1 MKADSFY
8 FPAFLRILFSKYYE
22 IWGGLTMA
30 VKTIS
35 RNFLKFLVV
44 ILAFQDVA
52 AGVAGSIMADII
64 KAFPQYDPTIVMLVA
79 TFPGL
84 IQIIPA
90 LFYGKLT
97 KMFKKRTLLFV
108 GLGLFIIGG
117 VMPTFIDDLWLII
130 VMRGIL
136 GLGVGITMPLSVDVI
151 TDFFEGRER
160 DFLIGFGTS
169 TIACIGAIFFQLV
182 GGILADAYG
191 WQYGFLTYLFPIWI
205 LAITILYLPEPE
217 KKQVTEFSDSKSN
230 QKIKWPKAIYW
241 VCLGQ
246 VIYSGLIFG
255 YVTNISVV
263 IQQDQLGNATE
274 AGLAISV
281 FTLGTLIAGFL
292 FGKIKHKLPN
302 YYLPIAVLVT
312 GIGMAV
318 CFFSP
323 SLIMIFVGS
332 IIGGFAMGIGLP
344 GVFTKV
350 SELTPVGA
358 ASGVGLVVVG
368 QGLGG
373 ILGPFGFQLVQ
384 TLFNQEIGR
393 FPLAVS
399 AVGLIILAV
408 IWALSVKVPKKD
420 VEVTIAR

>member
-1 MKADSFY
+1 
-8 FPAFLRILFSKYYE
+8 
-22 IWGGLTMA
+22 MA

-84 IQIIPA
+84 IQIVPA
-90 LFYGKLT
+90 LFYGKLS
-97 KMFKKRTLLFV
+97 KAFKKRTLLFV
-108 GLGLFIIGG
+108 GLSLFIIGG
-117 VMPTFIDDLWLII
+117 VLPTFMDNLWLII

-191 WQYGFLTYLFPIWI
+191 WHYGFLTYLFPIWI

-217 KKQVTEFSDSKSN
+217 KKQASEAVGFQSS
-230 QKIKWPKAIYW
+230 QKVKLPKAIYW

-246 VIYSGLIFG
+246 VFYSALIFG

-263 IQQDQLGNATE
+263 IQADKLGNATE
-274 AGLAISV
+274 AGLAISI
-281 FTLGTLIAGFL
+281 FTFGTLIAGFL
-292 FGKIKHKLPN
+292 FGKIKHRLPN
-302 YYLPIAVLVT
+302 VYLPLAVLVT
-312 GIGMAV
+312 GAGMAI
-318 CFFSP
+318 CYFSS
-323 SLIMIFVGS
+323 SLTMIFIGS
-332 IIGGFAMGIGLP
+332 IVGGFAMGIGLP
-344 GVFTKV
+344 GVFTRV
-350 SELTPVGA
+350 SELTPAG
-358 ASGVGLVVVG
+358 SSSNVGLVVAG
-368 QGLGG
+368 QGIGG
-373 ILGPFGFQLVQ
+373 ILGPFGFQMVQ
-384 TLFNQEIGR
+384 TIFNQDIGR

-399 AVGLIILAV
+399 AIGLVLLAL
-408 IWALSVKVPKKD
+408 IWAFSVMKPKKD
-420 VEVTIAR
+420 IEANLSQ

>member
-1 MKADSFY
+1 
-8 FPAFLRILFSKYYE
+8 
-22 IWGGLTMA
+22 MA

-64 KAFPQYDPTIVMLVA
+64 AAFPQYDPTIVMLVA

-84 IQIIPA
+84 IQIFPA

-97 KMFKKRTLLFV
+97 KMFKKRTLLFI
-108 GLGLFIIGG
+108 GLSLFMIGG
-117 VMPTFIDDLWLII
+117 VLPTFIDSLPLII

-182 GGILADAYG
+182 GGILADSFG
-191 WQYGFLTYLFPIWI
+191 WHYGFLTYLFPIWI

-217 KKQVTEFSDSKSN
+217 KKQHAAASGTEGQ
-230 QKIKWPKAIYW
+230 QKVKLPKAIYW

-263 IQQDQLGNATE
+263 IQADKLGNATE
-274 AGLAISV
+274 AGMAISV
-281 FTLGTLIAGFL
+281 FTFGTLIAGFL
-292 FGKIKHKLPN
+292 FGKIKHRLPN
-302 YYLPIAVLVT
+302 YYLPIAVLGT
-312 GIGMAV
+312 GLGMAF
-318 CFFSP
+318 CYFSP
-323 SLIMIFVGS
+323 SLMMIFVGS
-332 IIGGFAMGIGLP
+332 IIGGFAMGIGIP

-358 ASGVGLVVVG
+358 SAVGLVVVG

-384 TLFNQEIGR
+384 TIFKQDIGR

-399 AVGLIILAV
+399 AVGLIILAL
-408 IWALSVKVPKKD
+408 IWALTVRAPKRD
-420 VEVTIAR
+420 LEITVGQ

>member
-1 MKADSFY
+1 M
-8 FPAFLRILFSKYYE
+8 
-22 IWGGLTMA
+22 GGLTMA

-84 IQIIPA
+84 IQIVPA
-90 LFYGKLT
+90 LFYGKLS

-108 GLGLFIIGG
+108 GLSLFIIGG
-117 VMPTFIDDLWLII
+117 VLPTFIDNLWLII
-130 VMRGIL
+130 AMRGIL

-151 TDFFEGRER
+151 TDFFDGRER

-191 WQYGFLTYLFPIWI
+191 WHYGFLTYLFPIWI

-217 KKQVTEFSDSKSN
+217 KKQVSKADSN
-230 QKIKWPKAIYW
+230 QAAVKIKLPRAIYW
-241 VCLGQ
+241 VSLGQ
-246 VIYSGLIFG
+246 VLYSALIFG
-255 YVTNISVV
+255 YVVNISVV
-263 IQQDQLGNATE
+263 IQADKLGNATE
-274 AGLAISV
+274 AGLAISI
-281 FTLGTLIAGFL
+281 FTFGTLIAGFL
-292 FGKIKHKLPN
+292 FGKIKHKLPTM
-302 YYLPIAVLVT
+302 YLPLAVLMT
-312 GIGMAV
+312 GVGMAI
-318 CFFSP
+318 CYYSP
-323 SLIMIFVGS
+323 TLTMILIGS
-332 IIGGFAMGIGLP
+332 VFGGFAMGIGIP
-344 GVFTKV
+344 GVFTRV

-358 ASGVGLVVVG
+358 PSNVGLVVAG
-368 QGLGG
+368 QGVGG
-373 ILGPFGFQLVQ
+373 ILGPFGFQVIQ
-384 TLFNQEIGR
+384 NIFNQDIGR

-399 AVGLIILAV
+399 AIGLVALAI
-408 IWALSVKVPKKD
+408 IWAISVMKPKRDIEATLSQ
-420 VEVTIAR
+420 

>member
-1 MKADSFY
+1 
-8 FPAFLRILFSKYYE
+8 
-22 IWGGLTMA
+22 MA
-30 VKTIS
+30 VKSIS

-90 LFYGKLT
+90 LFYGKLSKT
-97 KMFKKRTLLFV
+97 FKKRTLLFT
-108 GLGLFIIGG
+108 GLALFIIGG
-117 VMPTFIDDLWLII
+117 IMPTFIDSLPLII

-136 GLGVGITMPLSVDVI
+136 GLGVGITMPLSVDII
-151 TDFFEGRER
+151 TDFFDGRER
-160 DFLIGFGTS
+160 DFLIGLGTAS
-169 TIACIGAIFFQLV
+169 IACIGAIFFQLV
-182 GGILADAYG
+182 GGILADAFG

-217 KKQVTEFSDSKSN
+217 KKQQAETTQAV
-230 QKIKWPKAIYW
+230 QQPRLPKAIYW

-246 VIYSGLIFG
+246 VIYSGLIYG

-263 IQQDQLGNATE
+263 IQADKLGTATE

-281 FTLGTLIAGFL
+281 FTFGTLLAGFV
-292 FGKIKHKLPN
+292 FGKIKNKLPN
-302 YYLPIAVLVT
+302 YYLPIAVLFT
-312 GIGMAV
+312 GAGMAV
-318 CFFSP
+318 CYFSP
-323 SLIMIFVGS
+323 NLPMIFVGS
-332 IIGGFAMGIGLP
+332 LIGGAAMGIGIP
-344 GVFTKV
+344 GVFAKV
-350 SELTPVGA
+350 FELSPAGA
-358 ASGVGLVVVG
+358 SAVGLVVVG

-373 ILGPFGFQLVQ
+373 ILGPFGFQVVQ
-384 TLFNQEIGR
+384 NIFNQGIGR

-399 AVGLIILAV
+399 AVGLIVLAL
-408 IWALSVKVPKKD
+408 IWALSVRAPKSD
-420 VEVTIAR
+420 LEVTIGQ

>member
-1 MKADSFY
+1 MV
-8 FPAFLRILFSKYYE
+8 
-22 IWGGLTMA
+22 

-84 IQIIPA
+84 IQIVPA
-90 LFYGKLT
+90 LFYGKLSKT
-97 KMFKKRTLLFV
+97 FKKRTLLFV
-108 GLGLFIIGG
+108 GLSLFVIGG
-117 VMPTFIDDLWLII
+117 VLPTFIDNLGLII

-151 TDFFEGRER
+151 TDFFDGRER

-191 WQYGFLTYLFPIWI
+191 WHYGFLTYLFPIWI

-217 KKQVTEFSDSKSN
+217 KKQFAHAAGSQSS
-230 QKIKWPKAIYW
+230 QKVKLPKAIYW
-241 VCLGQ
+241 VSLGQ
-246 VIYSGLIFG
+246 IFYSALIFG

-263 IQQDQLGNATE
+263 IQADKLGNATE
-274 AGLAISV
+274 AGMAISI
-281 FTLGTLIAGFL
+281 FTFGTLIAGFL
-292 FGKIKHKLPN
+292 FGKIKHVLPTM
-302 YYLPIAVLVT
+302 YLPLAVLIT
-312 GIGMAV
+312 GVGMAI
-318 CFFSP
+318 CYFSP
-323 SLIMIFVGS
+323 TLTMIFIGS
-332 IIGGFAMGIGLP
+332 VIGGFAMGIGLP
-344 GVFTKV
+344 GVFTRV

-358 ASGVGLVVVG
+358 SSNVGLVVAG
-368 QGLGG
+368 QGIGG
-373 ILGPFGFQLVQ
+373 ILGPFGFQMIQ
-384 TLFNQEIGR
+384 TLFNQDIGR

-399 AVGLIILAV
+399 AIGLVVLSL
-408 IWALSVKVPKKD
+408 IWAISVKKPNRD
-420 VEVTIAR
+420 LGVTISQ

>member
-1 MKADSFY
+1 
-8 FPAFLRILFSKYYE
+8 
-22 IWGGLTMA
+22 MA

-84 IQIIPA
+84 IQIVPA
-90 LFYGKLT
+90 LFYGKLS

-108 GLGLFIIGG
+108 GLSLFIIGG
-117 VMPTFIDDLWLII
+117 VLPTFVDNLWVII
-130 VMRGIL
+130 AMRGIL

-191 WQYGFLTYLFPIWI
+191 WHYGFLTYLFPIWI

-217 KKQVTEFSDSKSN
+217 KKQVAKVASN
-230 QKIKWPKAIYW
+230 QAAVKIKKPKAIYW
-241 VCLGQ
+241 VSLGQ
-246 VIYSGLIFG
+246 VLYSGLIFG
-255 YVTNISVV
+255 YVVNISVV
-263 IQQDQLGNATE
+263 IQADKLGNATE

-281 FTLGTLIAGFL
+281 FTFGTLIAGFL
-292 FGKIKHKLPN
+292 FGKIKHKFPIM
-302 YYLPIAVLVT
+302 YLPLAVLLT
-312 GIGMAV
+312 GVGMAI
-318 CFFSP
+318 CYYSP
-323 SLIMIFVGS
+323 TLTMILIGS
-332 IIGGFAMGIGLP
+332 VFGGFAMGIGLP
-344 GVFTKV
+344 GVFTRV
-350 SELTPVGA
+350 SELTPVDA
-358 ASGVGLVVVG
+358 PSSVGLVVAG
-368 QGLGG
+368 QGIGG
-373 ILGPFGFQLVQ
+373 ILGPFGFQVIQ
-384 TLFNQEIGR
+384 NIFNQDIGR

-399 AVGLIILAV
+399 AIGLVLLAL
-408 IWALSVKVPKKD
+408 IWAISVMKPKRD
-420 VEVTIAR
+420 IEATVSQ

>member
-1 MKADSFY
+1 
-8 FPAFLRILFSKYYE
+8 
-22 IWGGLTMA
+22 MA

-108 GLGLFIIGG
+108 GLSLFIIGG
-117 VMPTFIDDLWLII
+117 VMPMFMDNLWLII
-130 VMRGIL
+130 AMRGIL

-151 TDFFEGRER
+151 TDFFDGRER

-217 KKQVTEFSDSKSN
+217 KKQVSELADSKSN

-384 TLFNQEIGR
+384 TIFNQEIGR

-408 IWALSVKVPKKD
+408 IWSLSVKVPKND

>member
-1 MKADSFY
+1 
-8 FPAFLRILFSKYYE
+8 
-22 IWGGLTMA
+22 MA

-84 IQIIPA
+84 IQIVPA
-90 LFYGKLT
+90 LFYGKLS

-108 GLGLFIIGG
+108 GLSLFIIGG
-117 VMPTFIDDLWLII
+117 VLPTFIDNLWLII
-130 VMRGIL
+130 AMRGIL

-151 TDFFEGRER
+151 TDFFDGRER

-191 WQYGFLTYLFPIWI
+191 WHYGFLTYLFPIWI

-217 KKQVTEFSDSKSN
+217 KKQVSKVDSN
-230 QKIKWPKAIYW
+230 QAAVKIKLPKAIYW
-241 VCLGQ
+241 VSLGQ
-246 VIYSGLIFG
+246 VLYSALIFG
-255 YVTNISVV
+255 YVVNISVV
-263 IQQDQLGNATE
+263 IQADKLGNATE
-274 AGLAISV
+274 AGLAISI
-281 FTLGTLIAGFL
+281 FTFGTLIAGFL
-292 FGKIKHKLPN
+292 FGKIKHKLPTM
-302 YYLPIAVLVT
+302 YLPLAVLMT
-312 GIGMAV
+312 GVGMAI
-318 CFFSP
+318 CYYSP
-323 SLIMIFVGS
+323 TLTMILIGS
-332 IIGGFAMGIGLP
+332 VFGGFAMGIGIP
-344 GVFTKV
+344 GVFTRV

-358 ASGVGLVVVG
+358 PSNVGLVVAG
-368 QGLGG
+368 QGVGG
-373 ILGPFGFQLVQ
+373 ILGPFGFQVIQ
-384 TLFNQEIGR
+384 NIFNQDIGR

-399 AVGLIILAV
+399 AIGLVALAI
-408 IWALSVKVPKKD
+408 IWAISVMKPKRDIEATLSQ
-420 VEVTIAR
+420 

>member
-1 MKADSFY
+1 
-8 FPAFLRILFSKYYE
+8 
-22 IWGGLTMA
+22 MA
-30 VKTIS
+30 VKAIS

-90 LFYGKLT
+90 LFYGKLSRT
-97 KMFKKRTLLFV
+97 FKKRTLLFV
-108 GLGLFIIGG
+108 GLSLFIIGG
-117 VMPTFIDDLWLII
+117 ILPTFMDNLWLII
-130 VMRGIL
+130 AMRGIL

-191 WQYGFLTYLFPIWI
+191 WHYGFLTYLFPIWI

-217 KKQVTEFSDSKSN
+217 KKQITQMAEASSN
-230 QKIKWPKAIYW
+230 QKVKWPKAIYW
-241 VCLGQ
+241 LCFAQ

-263 IQQDQLGNATE
+263 IQDDKLGNATE

-281 FTLGTLIAGFL
+281 FTFGTLIAGFL

-302 YYLPIAVLVT
+302 YYLPTAVLVT
-312 GIGMAV
+312 GIGMAF
-318 CFFSP
+318 CYFST
-323 SLIMIFVGS
+323 SLILIFIGS

-344 GVFTKV
+344 GVFTRV

-384 TLFNQEIGR
+384 TIFNQGIGR

-399 AVGLIILAV
+399 AVGLVVLAL
-408 IWALSVKVPKKD
+408 IWAIAVKAPAKD
-420 VEVTIAR
+420 LDVTIAR

>member
-1 MKADSFY
+1 
-8 FPAFLRILFSKYYE
+8 
-22 IWGGLTMA
+22 MA

-108 GLGLFIIGG
+108 GLSLFMIGG
-117 VMPTFIDDLWLII
+117 VMPMFMDNLWLII
-130 VMRGIL
+130 AMRGIL

-151 TDFFEGRER
+151 TDFFDGRER

-217 KKQVTEFSDSKSN
+217 KKQVSELADSKSN

-384 TLFNQEIGR
+384 TIFNQEIGR

-408 IWALSVKVPKKD
+408 IWALSVKVPKND

>member
-1 MKADSFY
+1 
-8 FPAFLRILFSKYYE
+8 
-22 IWGGLTMA
+22 MA

-64 KAFPQYDPTIVMLVA
+64 EAFPQYDPTIVMLVA

-84 IQIIPA
+84 IQIFPA

-97 KMFKKRTLLFV
+97 KIFKKRTLLFI
-108 GLGLFIIGG
+108 GLSLFIIGG
-117 VMPTFIDDLWLII
+117 ILPTFIDSLPLII

-151 TDFFEGRER
+151 TDFFDGRER

-182 GGILADAYG
+182 GGILADSFG
-191 WQYGFLTYLFPIWI
+191 WHYGFLTYLFPIWI
-205 LAITILYLPEPE
+205 LALTILYLPEPE
-217 KKQVTEFSDSKSN
+217 KKQQTKTEGSAPS
-230 QKIKWPKAIYW
+230 QKVKLPKAIYW

-246 VIYSGLIFG
+246 VLYSGLIFG

-263 IQQDQLGNATE
+263 IQADKLGNATE

-281 FTLGTLIAGFL
+281 FTFGTLLAGFL

-302 YYLPIAVLVT
+302 YYLPAAVLVT
-312 GIGMAV
+312 GLGMAV
-318 CFFSP
+318 CYFSHN
-323 SLIMIFVGS
+323 LTMIFVGS
-332 IIGGFAMGIGLP
+332 LVGGFAMGIGLP

-350 SELTPVGA
+350 SELSPVGA
-358 ASGVGLVVVG
+358 SAVGLVVVG

-373 ILGPFGFQLVQ
+373 ILGPFGFQLIQ
-384 TLFNQEIGR
+384 TLFKQDIGR

-399 AVGLIILAV
+399 ALGLIVLALV
-408 IWALSVKVPKKD
+408 WAMSVRVPKRD
-420 VEVTIAR
+420 LEVTVGQ

>member
-1 MKADSFY
+1 
-8 FPAFLRILFSKYYE
+8 
-22 IWGGLTMA
+22 MA
-30 VKTIS
+30 MKTIS

-64 KAFPQYDPTIVMLVA
+64 KAFPDYDPTIVMLVA

-90 LFYGKLT
+90 LFYGKLS

-117 VMPTFIDDLWLII
+117 TLPTFMDSLPLII
-130 VMRGIL
+130 AMRGVL

-160 DFLIGFGTS
+160 DFLIGLGTS

-205 LAITILYLPEPE
+205 LAVTILYLPEPE
-217 KKQVTEFSDSKSN
+217 KKQPIESAKSEN
-230 QKIKWPKAIYW
+230 RVKVKLPKAIYW

-246 VIYSGLIFG
+246 VLYSGLIFG

-263 IQQDQLGNATE
+263 IQADKLGTATE

-281 FTLGTLIAGFL
+281 FTFGTLLAGFV
-292 FGKIKHKLPN
+292 FGKIKHRLAN
-302 YYLPIAVLVT
+302 YYLPIAVIIT
-312 GIGMAV
+312 GIGMAI
-318 CFFSP
+318 CYFAP
-323 SLIMIFVGS
+323 SLPVIFAGS
-332 IIGGFAMGIGLP
+332 LVGGFAMGVGLP

-350 SELTPVGA
+350 TELTPAGA
-358 ASGVGLVVVG
+358 ASGAGLVVVG

-373 ILGPFGFQLVQ
+373 ILGPFGFQVVQ
-384 TLFNQEIGR
+384 NLFHQGIGR

-399 AVGLIILAV
+399 AVGLIVLAV
-408 IWALSVKVPKKD
+408 IWALTVRAPKRDLEVP
-420 VEVTIAR
+420 IGQ

>member
-1 MKADSFY
+1 M
-8 FPAFLRILFSKYYE
+8 
-22 IWGGLTMA
+22 
-30 VKTIS
+30 VKS
-35 RNFLKFLVV
+35 VSLNMLKFLVV

-64 KAFPQYDPTIVMLVA
+64 EAFPQYDPTIVMLVA

-84 IQIIPA
+84 ISIIPA

-97 KMFKKRTLLFV
+97 KRFKKRTLLFT
-108 GLGLFIIGG
+108 GLTLFIIGG
-117 VMPTFIDDLWLII
+117 TLPTFIDNLPLII
-130 VMRGIL
+130 AMRGIL
-136 GLGVGITMPLSVDVI
+136 GLGVGITMPLSVDII
-151 TDFFEGRER
+151 TDFFEGRQR

-169 TIACIGAIFFQLV
+169 TVACIGAIFFQLV

-191 WQYGFLTYLFPIWI
+191 WQYGFLTYLFPLWI
-205 LAITILYLPEPE
+205 LAITFLYLPEPE
-217 KKQVTEFSDSKSN
+217 KKQTSDSQEHPKV
-230 QKIKWPKAIYW
+230 KLPKAIYW

-246 VIYSGLIFG
+246 VLYSGLIFG

-263 IQQDQLGNATE
+263 IQADQLGNATE

-281 FTLGTLIAGFL
+281 FTFGTLIAGFI
-292 FGKIKHKLPN
+292 FGKIKHALPN
-302 YYLPIAVLVT
+302 FYLPVGVLVT
-312 GIGMAV
+312 GIGMAI
-318 CFFSP
+318 CYFSP
-323 SLIMIFVGS
+323 SLTMIFVGS
-332 IIGGFAMGIGLP
+332 VIGGFAMGIGIP

-358 ASGVGLVVVG
+358 PSAVGLVVVG
-368 QGLGG
+368 QGIGG

-399 AVGLIILAV
+399 AIGLIILAL
-408 IWALSVKVPKKD
+408 IWALTAMKPKRD
-420 VEVTIAR
+420 LEVTIGQ